1 MASRKNNSILE
12 SEYVTPHVEKCTI
25 EEILKHPQFFR
36 GHVRTEIGNIYT
48 SDEFKKKSDEVLGRK
63 LP

>member
-1 MASRKNNSILE
+1 MTSRKNYSILE
-12 SEYVTPHVEKCTI
+12 AEYVIPHIKKSTI
-25 EEILKHPQFFR
+25 EKILKHPQFFR